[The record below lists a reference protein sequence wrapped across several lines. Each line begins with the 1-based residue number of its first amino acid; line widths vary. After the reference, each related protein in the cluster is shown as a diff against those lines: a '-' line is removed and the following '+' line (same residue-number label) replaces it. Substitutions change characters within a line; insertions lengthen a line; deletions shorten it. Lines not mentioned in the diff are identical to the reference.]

1 MTIFLKQ
8 DDRELWA
15 LLRTREVWIVDDK
28 LASEK
33 LKIERKVF
41 FLDLRENP
49 RGQFLRV
56 TEDVRGRRDTI
67 IIPTSG
73 LVDFRDA
80 LERIMEHVE
89 FDEDEYEVVEVD
101 VEEEFD

>member
-1 MTIFLKQ
+1 
-8 DDRELWA
+8 
-15 LLRTREVWIVDDK
+15 VDDS

-33 LKIERKVF
+33 LKIERKMF

-80 LERIMEHVE
+80 LERIMEFVE

-101 VEEEFD
+101 VEEDFD